1 MSVKKQVQCP
11 QLFILEFS
19 IHTEQERE
27 REKLGT
33 FVNGLKTKSKFCPDW
48 STTQPMKEV
57 HSAAPFMKRQHG
69 GEDEGGGGKGACACL
84 AEWWF
89 LSVFQHP
96 FYHTI

>member
-1 MSVKKQVQCP
+1 MSVKKQVQCA

-27 REKLGT
+27 GEKLT
-33 FVNGLKTKSKFCPDW
+33 TSVNGLKTQSRFCPDW
-48 STTQPMKEV
+48 SATKRRPLCSSIHEK
-57 HSAAPFMKRQHG
+57 AAW

-84 AEWWF
+84 AEWRF